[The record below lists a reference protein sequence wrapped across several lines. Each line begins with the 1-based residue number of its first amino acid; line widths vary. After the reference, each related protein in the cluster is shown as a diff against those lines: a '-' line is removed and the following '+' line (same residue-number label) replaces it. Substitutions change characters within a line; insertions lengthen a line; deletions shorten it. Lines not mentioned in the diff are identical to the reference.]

1 MHLFIFLS
9 LRFPGIGKGQGGG
22 NSAAIIPERAGSFLG
37 PTSLGASGKQDQTLP
52 FRSTHLEYFCVS
64 GVWKS
69 EFAAPHAPFRL
80 PTLPVVI
87 SFTILGSARRSL
99 SFCSLPF
106 LPCGVITVSYIC
118 IALYS
123 LQNAFCVC
131 YLPFYFGQTCKV
143 DCIVLESKLVN
154 GVPGQ

>member
-37 PTSLGASGKQDQTLP
+37 PTLWGLQENKQDQTLP

-87 SFTILGSARRSL
+87 SFTILGSARRCLFAASP
-99 SFCSLPF
+99 SSP
-106 LPCGVITVSYIC
+106 VV
-118 IALYS
+118 
-123 LQNAFCVC
+123 
-131 YLPFYFGQTCKV
+131 
-143 DCIVLESKLVN
+143 
-154 GVPGQ
+154 